1 MGGHHGTVE
10 SKSIMKIKELH
21 LGAYDLHEI
30 KGFYHG
36 VLGLPIESFSAQEI
50 IFSLPDSRL
59 GFYLNKTDEA
69 PQYHIAF
76 NIPHNQ
82 VREASHWLANKVEM
96 IPLDV
101 DHYIAD
107 FQSWNAEAVYFFDES
122 GNILEFIGRRDVK
135 NASQQ
140 PFGHGSILSISEI
153 GLVTDDVNTT
163 CKQLMEQY
171 ELTYFSKQ
179 PPQPD
184 FAAIGD
190 DEGLFI
196 VVSSNRNWYP
206 THIPSSRHNFSL
218 TFVHNG
224 KETNFDLT

>member
-1 MGGHHGTVE
+1 
-10 SKSIMKIKELH
+10 MKIKELH
-21 LGAYDLHEI
+21 LGASDLHEI

-36 VLGLPIESFSAQEI
+36 ELGLPIESSSTQEI
-50 IFSLPDSRL
+50 VFRLPDSL
-59 GFYLNKTDEA
+59 LCFYLNKTDEA

-76 NIPHNQ
+76 NIPSNQ

-107 FQSWNAEAVYFFDES
+107 FQTWNAEAVYFFDES
-122 GNILEFIGRRDVK
+122 GNILEFIGRRDLE

-140 PFGHGSILSISEI
+140 PFGTSSSLSVSEI
-153 GLVTDDVNTT
+153 GLVTDDVNAT
-163 CKQLMEQY
+163 CKKLMEEY
-171 ELTYFSKQ
+171 GLTYFFKQ

-196 VVSSNRNWYP
+196 VVPSHRNWYP
-206 THIPSSRHNFSL
+206 THIPASRHSFSL
-218 TFVHNG
+218 TFGQNG
-224 KETNFDLT
+224 KETNFDWT

>member
-1 MGGHHGTVE
+1 
-10 SKSIMKIKELH
+10 MKIKELH
-21 LGAYDLHEI
+21 LGASDLHEI

-36 VLGLPIESFSAQEI
+36 ELGLPIESSSTQEI
-50 IFSLPDSRL
+50 VFRLPDSL
-59 GFYLNKTDEA
+59 LCFYLNKTDEA

-76 NIPHNQ
+76 NIPSNQ

-107 FQSWNAEAVYFFDES
+107 FQTWNAEAVYFFDES
-122 GNILEFIGRRDVK
+122 GNILEFIGRRDLE

-140 PFGHGSILSISEI
+140 PFGTSSILSVSEI
-153 GLVTDDVNTT
+153 GLVTDDVNAT
-163 CKQLMEQY
+163 CKKLMEEY
-171 ELTYFSKQ
+171 GLTYFFKQ

-196 VVSSNRNWYP
+196 VVPSHRNWYP
-206 THIPSSRHNFSL
+206 THIPASRHSFSL
-218 TFVHNG
+218 TFGQNG
-224 KETNFDLT
+224 KETNFDWT